1 MEEVKLLGFWPSP
14 FSHRVIW
21 ALKLKGVK
29 YDFLEEDLP
38 NEKSQ
43 LLLQY
48 NPVHKKIPVLVHGG
62 KPIVESL
69 VILEYIEETWP
80 ENPLLPKDAY
90 ARALARFWIQFGL
103 QKAPI
108 FHAFFQT
115 TGEEQKKA
123 IKEAQEVFKI
133 LEEKALGNK
142 KFFSGDSIGMVD
154 IAYGWLAYWFSGM
167 EEAVGVKVLN
177 PRTFPRLDSWI
188 QDFKEVPVIKEN
200 LPDYANMVTYMKF
213 MREKLTSHLPCHNH

>member
-1 MEEVKLLGFWPSP
+1 MGSKTE
-14 FSHRVIW
+14 
-21 ALKLKGVK
+21 GVK
-29 YDFLEEDLP
+29 YDYLEEDLP

-115 TGEEQKKA
+115 TGEEQEKA

-142 KFFSGDSIGMVD
+142 KFFSGDK
-154 IAYGWLAYWFSGM
+154 
-167 EEAVGVKVLN
+167 AVGVKVLN